1 MLIYRGI
8 TRLFKDLIP
17 RLFLLIPSYHLTPN
31 YMVTF
36 THLSKEHELNVCH
49 VWELRLEL

>member
-8 TRLFKDLIP
+8 TYLFKDMI
-17 RLFLLIPSYHLTPN
+17 RLFFLIPSYHLTPSST
-31 YMVTF
+31 VTF

-49 VWELRLEL
+49 VWVLRLEL

>member
-1 MLIYRGI
+1 MLTYRGI

-17 RLFLLIPSYHLTPN
+17 QLFFLIPSYHLTPN

-36 THLSKEHELNVCH
+36 IHLSKEHELTVCH
-49 VWELRLEL
+49 VWVLRLEL